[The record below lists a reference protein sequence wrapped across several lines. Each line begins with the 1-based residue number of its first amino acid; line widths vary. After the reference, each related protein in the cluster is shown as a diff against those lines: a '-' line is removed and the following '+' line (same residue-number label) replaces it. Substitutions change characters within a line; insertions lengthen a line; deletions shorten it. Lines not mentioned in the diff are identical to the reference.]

1 MAFTFN
7 WASGPSVPVI
17 KGGDRSYQDRVRT
30 DAANYGSA
38 LRGYETRKAN
48 QEYADMLGGN
58 ASEIASIKA
67 EIASLERRNA
77 ELESQRQAEMASAQ
91 QDAQQQSQV
100 MAPQYTAQNQMQGYG
115 AYMQGMQD
123 QGYGSQAGPVLDM
136 MMASYRRPR

>member
-17 KGGDRSYQDRVRT
+17 RGGDRSYQDRVRT

-67 EIASLERRNA
+67 EIARLEQRNA
-77 ELESQRQAEMASAQ
+77 ELASQAAAEQAQAV
-91 QDAQQQSQV
+91 AQQQSQV

>member
-30 DAANYGSA
+30 DATNYGSA

-77 ELESQRQAEMASAQ
+77 ELASQAAAEQAQAV
-91 QDAQQQSQV
+91 AQQQSQV
-100 MAPQYTAQNQMQGYG
+100 MAPQYAAQNQMQGYG

>member
-77 ELESQRQAEMASAQ
+77 ELASQAAAEQAQAV
-91 QDAQQQSQV
+91 AQQQSQV
-100 MAPQYTAQNQMQGYG
+100 MAPQYAAQNQMQGYG

>member
-7 WASGPSVPVI
+7 WAAGPSVPVI
-17 KGGDRSYQDRVRT
+17 RGGDRSYQDRVRA
-30 DAANYGSA
+30 DAVNYGSA

-77 ELESQRQAEMASAQ
+77 ELASQAAAEQAQAVAE
-91 QDAQQQSQV
+91 QQSQV
-100 MAPQYTAQNQMQGYG
+100 MSPQYTAQNQMQGYG

-123 QGYGSQAGPVLDM
+123 QGYGSQAGPILDM